1 MTTPQAEP
9 SSFRD
14 PANAVF
20 YADGRVLRGLDS
32 KASADWEAVNA
43 TKFFP
48 KLLADGRVVGTRQA
62 DDALI
67 ASLGP
72 DTHWT
77 TVLEHDRIPFVS
89 YPYEWSFSMLRDA
102 AILHL
107 ELLSEALEE
116 DVTMKDGYA
125 YNVQWHGT
133 KPTFIDTPSFEPAGT
148 GGPWIGYRQF
158 CQTFLFPM
166 MLQAHKGVSFQ
177 PFLRG
182 QVNGL
187 TPTQMRDLMSFRDR
201 FRKGVFKNVY
211 LHAVLESRYSEKS
224 TQDTIKK
231 AKKSGF
237 NTEVQK
243 AVIRKLLKLSTKLKW
258 KKATSTW
265 SDYLEIC
272 SYSDADADAKKAFV
286 EKVAGSRHRSLGWD
300 LGCNEGTYTR
310 IAAKHCDYVVGV
322 DGDDLVID
330 HLYRSLREDGTTNIL
345 PLVMDLTDPSPGI
358 GWRNRERRAFT
369 ERGKPDLVM
378 TLALLHHLAIA
389 ANVPLPDVVDWMH
402 SFDAEMI
409 VEFVDRPDPM
419 AQRLLANK
427 PPEIHADYDLEHF
440 EKVFTAAFDVREREE
455 LPGGTR
461 VMYHATPRA

>member
-1 MTTPQAEP
+1 MTSPRAEP

-32 KASADWEAVNA
+32 KASAEWEVVHA
-43 TKFFP
+43 TKFFRRA
-48 KLLADGRVVGTRQA
+48 LADGRVVGTRKA
-62 DDALI
+62 DDAVV
-67 ASLGP
+67 AGLGP
-72 DTHWT
+72 DTRWT

-125 YNVQWHGT
+125 YNVQWQGT
-133 KPTFIDTPSFEPAGT
+133 APTFIDTPSFEPAGT

-187 TPTQMRDLMSFRDR
+187 TPTQMRDLMSFRDN
-201 FRKGVFKNVY
+201 FRRGVFKNVY
-211 LHAVLESRYSEKS
+211 LHAVLESRYSDKS

-258 KKATSTW
+258 KKANSTW
-265 SDYLEIC
+265 SDYLGIC

-286 EKVAGSRHRSLGWD
+286 AKAAGSRRRALGWD

-310 IAAKHCDYVVGV
+310 IAAEHCDYVVGV

-358 GWRNRERRAFT
+358 GWRNRERRPFT
-369 ERGKPDLVM
+369 ERAKPDFVM

-389 ANVPLPDVVDWMH
+389 ANIPLTDVVDWLH

-440 EKVFTAAFDVREREE
+440 EKIFTAAFDVREREE

-461 VMYHATPRA
+461 VMYHATPRV